1 MAAIWP
7 STAAALTAQGATY
20 TLHPGCASLK
30 GQIDAK
36 DAKQPAADPAQRG
49 RQEMLVP
56 TETLLDLIPAPPFRP
71 FRSANSGSGRQASCG
86 SKQRRRPTSKL
97 RQQTAAAADKQA
109 AAANSGGGRQA
120 SCGSGRQ
127 ASCGNKQRRRPTSKL
142 RQQTAATADK
152 QAAAANSGGGRQA
165 SCGSKQRRRPTSKLR
180 QQTAAAAEKQAAAY
194 LVEEL
199 KQRATRLAKMTAVM
213 ERTKPTTAAQAE
225 LNADA
230 TLKQSTLTT
239 GERTF
244 DTCAAVIEALSRR
257 QPVRAQGSETDAAT
271 GTGAEDA
278 ERGPKQDEGDGQD
291 SAGRCPRQANHSH
304 RGLGIDGGCGHLHSF
319 GSRGD
324 WEAGLRQEQ
333 DAMDIKQA
341 RDDAVAT
348 LGAERPRRPGA
359 SRADL
364 RLTLSLRSRG
374 GRAAGKC
381 PRAACELG
389 FLYKAEMAGTYYEV
403 GNYVAAEPET
413 AMSEETQK
421 EKVAGNIVP
430 VPRCHSEGRWCT
442 SYFCTLVSATRDT
455 RFIQLTDKA
464 VMKLQ
469 MAAAALGLHNAR
481 KVLSP
486 SQEWLLPLRLFR
498 EAVPKSH
505 TIGCVEIFAMWWEW
519 GTPLMGLTAGVKIDN
534 QGVIA
539 QF

>member
-1 MAAIWP
+1 
-7 STAAALTAQGATY
+7 
-20 TLHPGCASLK
+20 
-30 GQIDAK
+30 
-36 DAKQPAADPAQRG
+36 
-49 RQEMLVP
+49 
-56 TETLLDLIPAPPFRP
+56 
-71 FRSANSGSGRQASCG
+71 
-86 SKQRRRPTSKL
+86 
-97 RQQTAAAADKQA
+97 
-109 AAANSGGGRQA
+109 
-120 SCGSGRQ
+120 
-127 ASCGNKQRRRPTSKL
+127 
-142 RQQTAATADK
+142 
-152 QAAAANSGGGRQA
+152 
-165 SCGSKQRRRPTSKLR
+165 
-180 QQTAAAAEKQAAAY
+180 
-194 LVEEL
+194 
-199 KQRATRLAKMTAVM
+199 MTAVM

-319 GSRGD
+319 GSRTSPAAWGQQGRPSAHTELEVTGGPGC
-324 WEAGLRQEQ
+324 WEMSEVMASSHQWPKTYNKLWALVTIEALVANGKSASQRQQ
-333 DAMDIKQA
+333 FINYKL
-341 RDDAVAT
+341 V
-348 LGAERPRRPGA
+348 GA
-359 SRADL
+359 L
-364 RLTLSLRSRG
+364 
-374 GRAAGKC
+374 AAKMA
-381 PRAACELG
+381 PHKAACELG

-430 VPRCHSEGRWCT
+430 
-442 SYFCTLVSATRDT
+442 
-455 RFIQLTDKA
+455 
-464 VMKLQ
+464 
-469 MAAAALGLHNAR
+469 
-481 KVLSP
+481 
-486 SQEWLLPLRLFR
+486 
-498 EAVPKSH
+498 AVPKSH